1 MSGKIGLLSKEI
13 AIEINGKNEI
23 LSSDKM
29 NFVKL
34 ENGSKLKISKKL
46 LDVTNNEDLIVVKNG
61 ENLEIFYSDGSSITL
76 EGFYALTDVS
86 LELPTGENESH
97 LLSSN
102 LEDTLVETSVVYA
115 QGDMSKFISLLDGN
129 ETLSTALNNYNHS
142 LSGMNAGDAIAAE
155 TASATA
161 GEAGASTGVFAG
173 LSQTAMLVIGGVVVA
188 GAAIAIGSSGGSS
201 SDSSSG
207 SSSDS
212 SSGSS
217 SSTGY
222 LVDSAVGGVDYYI
235 NGATTPS
242 GKTGADGSFSYKAG
256 DTITFKI
263 GNITLGSIKSS
274 EVPEDGNVFPQDI
287 ILGPGKR
294 SEITDPKVT
303 EMLKFLQT
311 LDSDGIADN
320 GININADSLALINPD
335 STINF
340 EDGGKVLD
348 AIDTSKTLAKFEEY
362 KAKLEASDMTK
373 DELNTELAKYDS
385 STGILTDDAAN
396 AHVLATARSLNE
408 APKDIGTR
416 TFNGYEDLSTLIAKE
431 SLLSN
436 IVDANGDAL
445 DISNVTVSS
454 GTIELIG
461 DVYKFTPPA
470 NAFGD
475 FTLTYT
481 VTDSFEEELVVH
493 STINIASTI
502 DNPTSTDGTL
512 TVNEDAMATE
522 FNLPSAVNIEDLGVV
537 YSLGESP
544 TNGTVTVAADGTA
557 VYTPNSDFY
566 GTDSFTFRVSPESAA
581 IESSKLDYVFVIDDT
596 GSMGGTITNVINN
609 VTNFVNS
616 MVDSNLDVNFGF
628 IRYGEYS
635 EGASEFSGF
644 FNADT
649 LSEFVTALNTL
660 DANGGGDGPESGL
673 EALMNLSS
681 LEFRD
686 TAVKKALLLT
696 DITVKD
702 LANGYEYYSGPALY
716 SMDETI
722 AALRAANITV
732 DVAGT
737 SYEYP
742 DEAGSSPT
750 FQYQQIAYST
760 GGEVSNVNDSLF
772 YSGGFGIL
780 DQFYTIEITVNPLN
794 DLTTGGVTITYV
806 DDVPTI
812 GSTLTANTS
821 ELADIEGLGTFSYMW
836 FRDGDFISGATGET
850 YTVTSDD
857 ENKSITVTVTHTDG
871 AGTPEHIT
879 SIIPIS
885 VGTRNISFD
894 AADIGVDGA
903 DVVTQLLDI
912 GDNTQTTAVTII
924 GAISLSSA
932 NAIDAATSGT
942 FTYSIS
948 DTAQAISTQETAD
961 NAVLTNATTVTATTV
976 NGDDLTLLNLS
987 NVDTISMA
995 DGAFIDVTLAQE
1007 PLLDTN
1013 TSGKYAINLTG
1024 TESIDTSGLEAGLLD
1039 IYAINGTENTIYVS
1053 IGDVF
1058 SLSREDTNTDGKMD
1072 LFIDGESLDTVNI
1085 SGWLDSGN
1093 DYTDLDSGNI
1103 YSIYTNTT
1111 NTAESVMI
1119 NNDITNVNIIPA

>member
-34 ENGSKLKISKKL
+34 ENGSKLRISKKL
-46 LDVTNNEDLIVVKNG
+46 LNVTNNEDLIVVKNG

-76 EGFYALTDVS
+76 EGFYALIDIS

-102 LEDTLVETSVVYA
+102 LEDTSVETSVVYA

-142 LSGMNAGDAIAAE
+142 LSGMNAGDTVAAE
-155 TASATA
+155 AVTATETGAT
-161 GEAGASTGVFAG
+161 TGTFAG
-173 LSQTAMLVIGGVVVA
+173 LSQTAMLAIGGVVVV
-188 GAAIAIGSSGGSS
+188 GGAIAIGSNGGSS
-201 SDSSSG
+201 NTPASTETSD
-207 SSSDS
+207 
-212 SSGSS
+212 S

-222 LVDSAVGGVDYYI
+222 FVDSAVV
-235 NGATTPS
+235 GATYERYNAL
-242 GKTGADGSFSYKAG
+242 GDLLGTGTTGTGGSFIYNEG
-256 DTITFKI
+256 ETIVFKI
-263 GNITLGSIKSS
+263 GSITLGSIKSS

-702 LANGYEYYSGPALY
+702 LANGYEYDSGPALY

-836 FRDGDFISGATGET
+836 FRDGDFIPGATGET

-948 DTAQAISTQETAD
+948 DTAQAISTQQDTDAT
-961 NAVLTNATTVTATTV
+961 VLINATRVTATTV
-976 NGDDLTLLNLS
+976 DGDDLTLLNLS

-1072 LFIDGESLDTVNI
+1072 LFIDGESLDIVNI